1 MRKLSRLEATKE
13 VRRVLNRHGVDL
25 SYCQYSVAG
34 MEVRLTGWLCKLN
47 TSNFNGSQIE
57 SMIQEF
63 MRLLP
68 GYSIVGSLD
77 NWSFSSDHINFI
89 GDERDD
95 SPNSGGGGE
104 EDQERYVIDYDS
116 EAS

>member
-34 MEVRLTGWLCKLN
+34 MEVRLTGWLCKLDA
-47 TSNFNGSQIE
+47 SNYNGSQIE

-77 NWSFSSDHINFI
+77 NWSFSTDHINFI
-89 GDERDD
+89 GDGRDD
-95 SPNSGGGGE
+95 SHNSGGGE
-104 EDQERYVIDYDS
+104 EDQERYIIDYDS